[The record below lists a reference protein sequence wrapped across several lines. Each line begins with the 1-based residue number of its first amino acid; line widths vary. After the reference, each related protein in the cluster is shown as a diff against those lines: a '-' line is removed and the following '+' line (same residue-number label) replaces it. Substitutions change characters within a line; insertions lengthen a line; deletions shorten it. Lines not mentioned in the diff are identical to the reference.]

1 MSSKS
6 GSAGNTNS
14 QKVKDLPALA
24 NQKIK
29 VGRPSKF
36 VHFVRL
42 GQLLGAAAMVE
53 RLRKQSKFKEDGN
66 FAFMWALDAANSSN
80 WNAAAFSKF
89 PKKEFD
95 TSNALLMLSPG
106 IQDRRCHCT
115 EFQLLNGLEKT
126 QSDSEKLVN
135 AVAIY
140 TERFPCESCTAL
152 LLNYRELRPD
162 LAISIYFTE
171 EEHMQHAI
179 ALRSAKI
186 TLRRVPRLSD
196 ALQFEPKVGSD
207 YVFAHGNTLEKFT
220 FMGSSAPDLS
230 EWGGQQGKMMGDL
243 LNNSGYLL
251 VGDATGQPVPG
262 TLAYLTAHFSST

>member
-1 MSSKS
+1 MSRKS
-6 GSAGNTNS
+6 GAVGNSNS

-29 VGRPSKF
+29 VGQPSKF

-42 GQLLGAAAMVE
+42 SKLLGAVAMVE
-53 RLRKQSKFKEDGN
+53 RLREQSKFNKGGN

-80 WNAAAFSKF
+80 WDAAAFSKF

-95 TSNALLMLSPG
+95 TSNAMLMLSPG
-106 IQDRRCHCT
+106 IPESRCHCT

-126 QSDSEKLVN
+126 QSDSYKRVN

-140 TERFPCESCTAL
+140 TERFPCKSCTAL
-152 LLNYRELRPD
+152 LLNYKGLRPD
-162 LAISIYFTE
+162 LAICIYHTE

-179 ALRSAKI
+179 ALQQAKI

-196 ALQFEPKVGSD
+196 ALRFEPKVGSD

-220 FMGSSAPDLS
+220 FMGPSAPDLS
-230 EWGGQQGKMMGDL
+230 EWRDQQGKMMGDL
-243 LNNSGYLL
+243 LNDACYLL

-262 TLAYLTAHFSST
+262 TLAYLTAHFSTT